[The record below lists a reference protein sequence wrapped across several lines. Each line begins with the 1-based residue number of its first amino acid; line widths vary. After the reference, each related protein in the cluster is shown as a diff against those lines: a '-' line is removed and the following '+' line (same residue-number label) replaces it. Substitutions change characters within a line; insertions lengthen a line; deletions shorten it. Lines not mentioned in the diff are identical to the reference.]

1 MRLIKLAMALLAVSF
16 SWAAIANPAVNS
28 NISGSI
34 AGTVGVAAVSSAAT
48 GQVAAGQ
55 IVAGHTQARLDGG
68 LGSNLSGNDARKH
81 SRSSSAAAM
90 DETMPRGWLML
101 LVAVLLIG
109 HQLRRKHRFLRPH
122 RFGDV

>member
-1 MRLIKLAMALLAVSF
+1 MRLIKLALALVAVSF
-16 SWAAIANPAVNS
+16 SWAAMANPAVNS

-34 AGTVGVAAVSSAAT
+34 AGTVGVAAVSSAA
-48 GQVAAGQ
+48 AGQ
-55 IVAGHTQARLDGG
+55 MVAGQAQARLDGG
-68 LGSNLSGNDARKH
+68 LGANLGANMSGNDARKH
-81 SRSSSAAAM
+81 SSAGM
-90 DETMPRGWLML
+90 DDSMPRGWLML